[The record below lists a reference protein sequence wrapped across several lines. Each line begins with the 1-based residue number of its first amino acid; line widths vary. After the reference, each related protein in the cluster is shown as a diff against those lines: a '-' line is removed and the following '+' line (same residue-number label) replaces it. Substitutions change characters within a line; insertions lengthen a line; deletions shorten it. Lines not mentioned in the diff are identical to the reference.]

1 VSIDEATRRVARLLR
16 GAPTDGVDPAALPEP
31 WRSLAGRIVT
41 AEPGQ
46 RLEAFAEALAA
57 QSAEDARALRLALIA
72 VDPDEPPAADGA
84 DAPPAGVTGATG
96 AAPPRLPF
104 RTARELAAETPEVVE
119 WVAEPW
125 VALGCITELDG
136 RPKTAGKTTW
146 VLHLCKAVL
155 DGAPFM
161 GAPTRRSG
169 VVYLTEQAP
178 RSFRS
183 TLERAGL
190 LDRDDLLVLRWH
202 DARGTAW
209 PDVAAAAAAECR
221 RRGYELLVVDTLPQF
236 AGLRGE
242 SENSSGA
249 ALEAM
254 EPLQDAAAAGIA
266 VVMTRHDRKAG
277 GDVGESGRGSSA
289 FAGAVDVVLNLTR
302 PEGNG
307 PPTQRLLRALSRF
320 EDTPDTTVIEL
331 TADGYAALGTERA
344 VAAHAARAAILDR
357 LPEDAHRAWTLGE
370 LLAQLATPDR
380 PAPTRSTV
388 QRALDDLTDGAH
400 GPPRVGRTGQG
411 RRNDPFRYW
420 RLPAASAEATAE
432 RVGTGPESA
441 P

>member
-1 VSIDEATRRVARLLR
+1 MAPEANGTAAGPGVQEVAPLRPPSSPTAGTPEGVVSIDEATRRVARLLR

-31 WRSLAGRIVT
+31 WRSLAERIVA

-46 RLEAFAEALAA
+46 RLEAFAAALAA
-57 QSAEDARALRLALIA
+57 QPAEDARALRLALIA
-72 VDPDEPPAADGA
+72 VDPDEPPSADGA
-84 DAPPAGVTGATG
+84 DAPPAGATGATG
-96 AAPPRLPF
+96 ATPPRLPF

-209 PDVAAAAAAECR
+209 PDVAAAGR
-221 RRGYELLVVDTLPQF
+221 RRVPA
-236 AGLRGE
+236 AGVRAARRRHPAPVRRPARRVGE
-242 SENSSGA
+242 QLGRR
-249 ALEAM
+249 
-254 EPLQDAAAAGIA
+254 PGGHGAAAG
-266 VVMTRHDRKAG
+266 RGRRRDRG
-277 GDVGESGRGSSA
+277 GD
-289 FAGAVDVVLNLTR
+289 D
-302 PEGNG
+302 
-307 PPTQRLLRALSRF
+307 
-320 EDTPDTTVIEL
+320 
-331 TADGYAALGTERA
+331 
-344 VAAHAARAAILDR
+344 
-357 LPEDAHRAWTLGE
+357 
-370 LLAQLATPDR
+370 
-380 PAPTRSTV
+380 
-388 QRALDDLTDGAH
+388 
-400 GPPRVGRTGQG
+400 PPR
-411 RRNDPFRYW
+411 P
-420 RLPAASAEATAE
+420 
-432 RVGTGPESA
+432 
-441 P
+441 